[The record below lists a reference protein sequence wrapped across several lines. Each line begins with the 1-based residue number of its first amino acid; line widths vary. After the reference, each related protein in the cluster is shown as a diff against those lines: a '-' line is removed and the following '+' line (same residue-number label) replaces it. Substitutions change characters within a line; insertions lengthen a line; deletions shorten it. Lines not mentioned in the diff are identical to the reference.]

1 MSCDVHSER
10 ADLTE
15 ETLEKQYEV
24 VARRTSNNY
33 TYNMGSHVMQ
43 FGALDIDEEP
53 AADYLG
59 DLNTGAFASYSC
71 KVRSLQRCI
80 SAVNNL
86 FLSC

>member
-1 MSCDVHSER
+1 MRCCCSER

-24 VARRTSNNY
+24 VRKRTSNNY

-43 FGALDIDEEP
+43 FGALSIDEEP

-59 DLNTGAFASYSC
+59 ELNTGGACFDLHFKC
-71 KVRSLQRCI
+71 QIKMPGH
-80 SAVNNL
+80 
-86 FLSC
+86 